1 MITIRDEK
9 VNSQLA
15 FAFSYAHAAIAVPK
29 LKKKQKTKKRPC
41 IYNCSRVFHTPRNCY
56 SQIKQNQR
64 RVLTK
69 QPGNVTHK
77 NKLFNWFNNGSSV
90 PDIR

>member
-9 VNSQLA
+9 VLNWLSR
-15 FAFSYAHAAIAVPK
+15 FSYAHAAIAVPK
-29 LKKKQKTKKRPC
+29 LKKKQTKKRPC

-77 NKLFNWFNNGSSV
+77 NNGSSV